1 MKQVKKLSL
10 KRKPSTYGSSV
21 LPLNLVPSKDRAT
34 PLRPT
39 LNASNAMYNRLSRRK
54 ERGAVTI
61 TRSFFMNDACRMKLR
76 SKLPS
81 DRRLRTIYNH
91 VHDSRSTS
99 TGGAVQPAGL
109 DLVRVYCQVCGAT
122 ASKYCHCGAECV
134 PNSRLV
140 ELKAFMGFVKS
151 PRNPL
156 LHFGD
161 PDDQRGV
168 MNVLKT
174 LGAHSAKEFFRVLF
188 IIAMVSNEAVL
199 QEIGKDIQTRRIDY
213 LDKLFKQRRK
223 DHKSTFRA
231 GQFAGVVKVD
241 DLAHALDE
249 YCQKCLRKVTPFLT
263 AWKEAKTDR
272 QRCVVQVRN
281 ILELHEEATVFGFGT
296 YKRKKFA
303 EFLVLA
309 GMANVYGV
317 HFEEQWLNSL
327 SDIWPIPDNSL
338 ANLKRIFPDIHKP
351 RAGIVALMR
360 GLRHSGF
367 HTFATVVAQLCFW
380 GEQRNGRINWL

>member
-1 MKQVKKLSL
+1 MKKVKKLSL
-10 KRKPSTYGSSV
+10 KVKSSTYGSSV

-54 ERGAVTI
+54 ERGTVTI

-81 DRRLRTIYNH
+81 DRRHRKIYNH
-91 VHDSRSTS
+91 VHDCRSTS
-99 TGGAVQPAGL
+99 SDGDFVTG
-109 DLVRVYCQVCGAT
+109 YCQVCGAT
-122 ASKYCHCGAECV
+122 ASKFCHCGAECV
-134 PNSRLV
+134 TNSQLV

-156 LHFGD
+156 LHFCD

-281 ILELHEEATVFGFGT
+281 IVELHEEVKVFGFGC

-367 HTFATVVAQLCFW
+367 HTFSSVVAQLCFW
-380 GEQRNGRINWL
+380 SEQRNGRINWL

>member
-10 KRKPSTYGSSV
+10 KRKPSTYGSSA

-54 ERGAVTI
+54 ERGTVTI

-81 DRRLRTIYNH
+81 DRRLRKIYNH

-99 TGGAVQPAGL
+99 SDG

-134 PNSRLV
+134 PNSQLV

-156 LHFGD
+156 LHFCD

-188 IIAMVSNEAVL
+188 IIAMISNEAVL
-199 QEIGKDIQTRRIDY
+199 LEIGKDIQTRRIDY

-281 ILELHEEATVFGFGT
+281 IVELHEEVKVFGFGC

-360 GLRHSGF
+360 GFRHSRF
-367 HTFATVVAQLCFW
+367 HTVASVVAQLCFW
-380 GEQRNGRINWL
+380 SEQRNGRINWL